1 MISAATARVRS
12 GTEPILLPPPEPEGG
27 LSIEAALHQRR
38 SVRAFAPA
46 ALAFKDV
53 AQLLWAAQGMTDA
66 RGFRTAP
73 SAGALYPLEVYLAAG
88 AVEQLHAGVYHYD
101 PIAHAVSIMLAGDQ
115 RAALSRATLGQ
126 TWLRDAAA
134 ALVIC
139 AVYRRT
145 MAKYGERGIRYAQIE
160 VGHAAQNVY
169 LQAVSLG
176 LGTVMV
182 GAFDDDQV
190 RTLLGMTDD
199 CQPLGIMPI
208 GKPG

>member
-1 MISAATARVRS
+1 MISEATARVRS
-12 GTEPILLPPPEPEGG
+12 GTEPIPLPPPESASG
-27 LSIEAALHQRR
+27 LSIEAALHRRR
-38 SVRAFAPA
+38 SMRVFVPA
-46 ALAFKDV
+46 TLAFKDV
-53 AQLLWAAQGMTDA
+53 ARLLWAAQGPTDA

-73 SAGALYPLEVYLAAG
+73 SAGALYPLEIYLAAG
-88 AVEQLHAGVYHYD
+88 EVEELHAGVYHYD
-101 PIAHAVSIMLAGDQ
+101 PIAHAISIMLPGDQ
-115 RAALSRATLGQ
+115 RAALSRAALGQ
-126 TWLRDAAA
+126 TWIRDAAA

-190 RTLLGMTDD
+190 RALLSKRDD
-199 CQPLGIMPI
+199 CQPLAIMPI

>member
-1 MISAATARVRS
+1 MISEASARARS
-12 GTEPILLPPPEPEGG
+12 GTEPIALPPPEPAGG

-38 SVRAFAPA
+38 SVRVFVPA

-53 AQLLWAAQGMTDA
+53 ARLLWAAQGITDG
-66 RGFRTAP
+66 RGFRTTP
-73 SAGALYPLEVYLAAG
+73 SAGALYPLEVYLVAG
-88 AVEQLHAGVYHYD
+88 EVEELHAGVYHYD
-101 PIAHAVSIMLAGDQ
+101 PTAHAVSTMLLGDQ
-115 RAALSRATLGQ
+115 RAALSRAALGQ
-126 TWLRDAAA
+126 TWIEDAAA
-134 ALVIC
+134 ALIIC

-190 RTLLGMTDD
+190 RALLGMADD

-208 GKPG
+208 GKTG

>member
-53 AQLLWAAQGMTDA
+53 AQLLWAAQGITDA

-126 TWLRDAAA
+126 TWVRDAAA

-199 CQPLGIMPI
+199 SQPLGIMPI

>member
-126 TWLRDAAA
+126 TWVRDAAA

-176 LGTVMV
+176 LGRSWSAPSTMIRFARSW
-182 GAFDDDQV
+182 G
-190 RTLLGMTDD
+190 
-199 CQPLGIMPI
+199 
-208 GKPG
+208 